1 MNVESEAKRK
11 ELAQLVKYLLKLEE
25 IQHVQR
31 SRVNWLHNGDRK
43 TQFFHLFATA
53 RRKRN
58 RTTLLKNNQG

>member
-31 SRVNWLHNGDRK
+31 SRVNWLHNGDRSNLE
-43 TQFFHLFATA
+43 TYMENAMPSEAANVRLENET
-53 RRKRN
+53 
-58 RTTLLKNNQG
+58 